1 MDSKAR
7 TIGLNSLL
15 AAHFAPLELD
25 ELVVTRRDFP
35 HWMRPDLQRALE
47 SLLAGLVD
55 SRFCGARVRNHEF
68 WVLRYSYGLPTA
80 AIARSFL
87 ALLGLPTVTFE
98 DAPAAHLAIRM
109 LERGIDFAD
118 ALHLASSAAAERFVT
133 FDARL
138 VKRARKVSPVPVVL
152 A

>member
-1 MDSKAR
+1 VIAVDTNVLVR
-7 TIGLNSLL
+7 LL
-15 AAHFAPLELD
+15 TNDNVAQATRAAAVF
-25 ELVVTRRDFP
+25 
-35 HWMRPDLQRALE
+35 RAGPVFVPKTVLLE
-47 SLLAGLVD
+47 S
-55 SRFCGARVRNHEF
+55 E

-80 AIARSFL
+80 AIARAFL
-87 ALLGLPTVTFE
+87 ALLGLPTVTIE
-98 DAPAAHLAIRM
+98 DAPASHLAIRM

-138 VKRARKVSPVPVVL
+138 VKRARKDSPVPVML

>member
-1 MDSKAR
+1 MIAVDTNVLVRLLTNDNAAQAAR
-7 TIGLNSLL
+7 
-15 AAHFAPLELD
+15 AAAVFRSSPVFVPNTVL
-25 ELVVTRRDFP
+25 
-35 HWMRPDLQRALE
+35 LE
-47 SLLAGLVD
+47 S
-55 SRFCGARVRNHEF
+55 E

-80 AIARSFL
+80 SITRAFL

-138 VKRARKVSPVPVVL
+138 VKRARNDSPVPVGL

>member
-1 MDSKAR
+1 VIAVDTNVLVRLLTNDNAAQAAR
-7 TIGLNSLL
+7 AAAVFRASPVFVPKSVLL
-15 AAHFAPLELD
+15 ET
-25 ELVVTRRDFP
+25 E
-35 HWMRPDLQRALE
+35 
-47 SLLAGLVD
+47 
-55 SRFCGARVRNHEF
+55 
-68 WVLRYSYGLPTA
+68 WVLRYTYGLPTA
-80 AIARSFL
+80 AIARAFL

-98 DAPAAHLAIRM
+98 DAPAAYAAIRM

-138 VKRARKVSPVPVVL
+138 VKRARKEAPVPVVL